1 MKKNQKI
8 VVLIGALVLILA
20 LIIFLM
26 SYLFRENSDYQKIRD
41 LGFTDE
47 QIAQIGEFIKTTNEG
62 LEMENRQIKVEMATE
77 EELAKMGIVSQA
89 PDGENVR
96 IQVIERDQEGKIIS
110 YRIIRK
116 DEDIA
121 NEIAVPKRGFFTE
134 GGLVPFLEE

>member
-8 VVLIGALVLILA
+8 VVLIGALVLIFA

-47 QIAQIGEFIKTTNEG
+47 QIAEIQEIADG

-77 EELAKMGIVSQA
+77 EELTEIGLVTDTSEGKVQ
-89 PDGENVR
+89 
-96 IQVIERDQEGKIIS
+96 IQVIERDESGKIIS
-110 YRIIRK
+110 YKIIRQ

-121 NEIAVPKRGFFTE
+121 KEIAVPKRGFFTE
-134 GGLVPFLEE
+134 GGVVPFLEE

>member
-1 MKKNQKI
+1 MKKNQRI
-8 VVLIGALVLILA
+8 VVLIGALVLIFA

-47 QIAQIGEFIKTTNEG
+47 QIAEIQEIADG

-77 EELAKMGIVSQA
+77 EELTEIGLVTDTSEGKVQ
-89 PDGENVR
+89 
-96 IQVIERDQEGKIIS
+96 IQVIERDESGKIIS
-110 YRIIRK
+110 YKIIRQ

-134 GGLVPFLEE
+134 GGVVPFLEE

>member
-8 VVLIGALVLILA
+8 VVLIGALVLIFA

-47 QIAQIGEFIKTTNEG
+47 QIAEIQEIADG

-77 EELAKMGIVSQA
+77 EELTEIGLVTDTSEGKVQ
-89 PDGENVR
+89 
-96 IQVIERDQEGKIIS
+96 IQVIERDESGKIIS
-110 YRIIRK
+110 YKIIRQ

-134 GGLVPFLEE
+134 GGVVPFLEE